1 VSPVFCGGAHLCFV
15 YLKDSGSAH
24 LCFINLK
31 DGGGAPLILDG
42 LCEIPLVSNQLPAVL
57 PPSEHWRW
65 LTLYEVNMYTTNI
78 GNEQTSSE
86 DVEHKGKTI

>member
-1 VSPVFCGGAHLCFV
+1 MSPALCCG
-15 YLKDSGSAH
+15 AH

-42 LCEIPLVSNQLPAVL
+42 LCEVPLVSNQLPAVL

-65 LTLYEVNMYTTNI
+65 LTLGIVCVEYVKTD
-78 GNEQTSSE
+78 SSRIPKMKGE
-86 DVEHKGKTI
+86 IEHETKK

>member
-15 YLKDSGSAH
+15 YLKDSGSVPAH

-31 DGGGAPLILDG
+31 DGGGAPLILYG

-65 LTLYEVNMYTTNI
+65 LTLGIVCVEYVKTD
-78 GNEQTSSE
+78 SSRLP
-86 DVEHKGKTI
+86 KM